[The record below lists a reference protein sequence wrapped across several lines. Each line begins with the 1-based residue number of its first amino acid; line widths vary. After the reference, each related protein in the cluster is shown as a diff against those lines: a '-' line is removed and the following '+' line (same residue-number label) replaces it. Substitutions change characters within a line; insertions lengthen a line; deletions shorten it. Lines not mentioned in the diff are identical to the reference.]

1 MQEHNI
7 MSLEGIKDQEY
18 VDNFG
23 VPQELVNTPAI
34 NEWMINDTYEQN
46 LTAEYEAAIDA
57 GSNQNEAKQ
66 WANKIANNGRNEARK
81 LLKKVRKARGY

>member
-7 MSLEGIKDQEY
+7 MSLEGITDQEY

-34 NEWMINDTYEQN
+34 NEWMINDTYEKN
-46 LTAEYEAAIDA
+46 LTAEYEAAIEA

-66 WANKIANNGRNEARK
+66 WANKIANELSRFFLTMK
-81 LLKKVRKARGY
+81 IQ

>member
-7 MSLEGIKDQEY
+7 MSLEGITDQEY

-23 VPQELVNTPAI
+23 VPSELANSAAI
-34 NEWMINDTYEQN
+34 NDWMINDTYERN
-46 LTAEYEAAIDA
+46 ITAEYEAAIKE
-57 GSNQNEAKQ
+57 GRNENEAKQ
-66 WANKIANNGRNEARK
+66 WANKVANQGRSEARK

>member
-7 MSLEGIKDQEY
+7 MSLEGITDQEY

-23 VPQELVNTPAI
+23 APQELVNTPAI

>member
-1 MQEHNI
+1 

-23 VPQELVNTPAI
+23 APQELVNTPAI